1 MTEAMIQLSAR
12 QQNRLEIL
20 RLVMNDTAAAQAAI
34 EFVADDQLKLELFK
48 DQYGLA
54 QSEKEVVA
62 RTIKAIQ
69 DAKEALTLF
78 G

>member
-1 MTEAMIQLSAR
+1 MTEAMTQLSAR
-12 QQNRLEIL
+12 QQTRLEIL

-54 QSEKEVVA
+54 QTEKEVVA